1 MKLVLQ
7 GEVWAGETNLVA
19 VSTGMVF
26 RAVSLGDVTTECGA
40 REEVNSWQ
48 PWGTQHC
55 GEVRKSG
62 RGGRATQVPAGKAE
76 GKPHLKSVFSK
87 AEQSIPGPAVS
98 VWLVGQ
104 VSTKRIA
111 SSEINVLGALL
122 TWRRSGRGGVDGF
135 FRTGAARGGQRWCPQ

>member
-26 RAVSLGDVTTECGA
+26 RAVSLGDVTTECGT
-40 REEVNSWQ
+40 REEVKSWQ

-62 RGGRATQVPAGKAE
+62 RGWQSDTSPSRQSRREAPPEVCLLQRRAKHHGAGRVSMAG
-76 GKPHLKSVFSK
+76 GSSK
-87 AEQSIPGPAVS
+87 HETNSQLQG
-98 VWLVGQ
+98 
-104 VSTKRIA
+104 
-111 SSEINVLGALL
+111 
-122 TWRRSGRGGVDGF
+122 
-135 FRTGAARGGQRWCPQ
+135 